1 MPDPVTK
8 RLLIGVLVSLLIHA
22 FVLSL
27 QFGIPGLGLPGIEMP
42 WEKRRA
48 PTPPLSIQIVNALPA
63 AQSPA
68 SPPLQ
73 SLPATDVPV
82 PPLPSSSQQALVTP
96 LPVSAI
102 QLVAPAIPKPV
113 PVPTKSITVKNKT
126 ATKKIAR
133 LPAPLTPPVPSAN
146 AIPSTT
152 EDLPENPPRIIA
164 QDEMRDDSFVVPLP
178 SPEEPE
184 RKSTPK
190 LELKPKPEKQSE
202 PVKLADLP
210 EAPDPALQQAAEAAK
225 LAKLADEKKQA
236 ELIQQEIVQQKKL
249 KEEMRQLAE
258 TQVQQQQ
265 QKFATKK
272 LEEDNRQLAEEVT
285 RKQNEKL
292 AEQAAKQA
300 AALALQKQ
308 QLEEQSKRTEL
319 AQQLRQDELKR
330 QQQEAMRL
338 DLARRQD
345 EDSKQKQALDLQL
358 RKQAEELAQQ
368 QAIAIAR
375 QKQIEKQMEKQAEEL
390 ALRQKL
396 EKQAEELVVRQKA
409 EEQARQLAEALAQK
423 ERERIAQA
431 AQVTQAT
438 QAAQASSGQAKF
450 EPRTLAPLGNN
461 ASDRSGDRSG
471 DSLAGAGN
479 DKSADKGIVLPK
491 NLLSSDLASRALDQA
506 RGLDLLR
513 GNPPVPRSTEDMS
526 KSRRRSFLG
535 SEDKEFPVRMYV
547 ESWRQKIER
556 NGNLNYSQVAK
567 DKARGDPV
575 VTVIIRSDG
584 SVEDVVINRSSG
596 RADLDEAVR
605 RIVRVNAR
613 YAAFPPNIALKYDV
627 IEIRRVWN
635 FDETL
640 KILEEMR

>member
-48 PTPPLSIQIVNALPA
+48 PTPPLSIQIANALPE

-68 SPPLQ
+68 SPPQQ

-96 LPVSAI
+96 LPVSSI

-113 PVPTKSITVKNKT
+113 PVPTKLITVKNKT
-126 ATKKIAR
+126 AIKKIAR
-133 LPAPLTPPVPSAN
+133 LPVPLTPPT
-146 AIPSTT
+146 PSTSAT
-152 EDLPENPPRIIA
+152 PSTPEDLPENPPRIIA
-164 QDEMRDDSFVVPLP
+164 QNEMRDDSFVVPLP
-178 SPEEPE
+178 SPEEPD

-190 LELKPKPEKQSE
+190 SELKPKPEKQPE

-210 EAPDPALQQAAEAAK
+210 EAPDPSLQQAAEAAK

-236 ELIQQEIVQQKKL
+236 EMIQQEIVQQKKL

-272 LEEDNRQLAEEVT
+272 LEEDNRQLSEEVT

-292 AEQAAKQA
+292 AEQAA
-300 AALALQKQ
+300 ALALQKQQQ
-308 QLEEQSKRTEL
+308 QLEEQSKRIEL

-338 DLARRQD
+338 DLVRRQD

-375 QKQIEKQMEKQAEEL
+375 QKQLEKQMEKQAEEL

-396 EKQAEELVVRQKA
+396 EKQAEELAVRQKA

-423 ERERIAQA
+423 ERERVAQA
-431 AQVTQAT
+431 AQVAQAT
-438 QAAQASSGQAKF
+438 LAAQASSGQAKF

-479 DKSADKGIVLPK
+479 DKGADKGIVLPK

>member
-8 RLLIGVLVSLLIHA
+8 RLLTGVLISLLIHA

-42 WEKRRA
+42 WEKRLA
-48 PTPPLSIQIVNALPA
+48 PTPPTPLRVQIANTLPA
-63 AQSPA
+63 AQTLA
-68 SPPLQ
+68 LPPLQ
-73 SLPATDVPV
+73 SLPVPDVPV
-82 PPLPSSSQQALVTP
+82 PPLPSNPQQALVTP
-96 LPVSAI
+96 PPVTAI
-102 QLVAPAIPKPV
+102 QLVAPAIPKPALA
-113 PVPTKSITVKNKT
+113 PTKSTAVKNKT
-126 ATKKIAR
+126 ALKKIAR
-133 LPAPLTPPVPSAN
+133 LPAPPISSRSATPVTP
-146 AIPSTT
+146 
-152 EDLPENPPRIIA
+152 EDVPENPPRIIA
-164 QDEMRDDSFVVPLP
+164 QDEMKDDSFVVPLP

-190 LELKPKPEKQSE
+190 PESKPKPEKQAE

-236 ELIQQEIVQQKKL
+236 EMIQQEIVQQKKL

-258 TQVQQQQ
+258 AQVQQQQ

-300 AALALQKQ
+300 ATLALQKQ
-308 QLEEQSKRTEL
+308 QLEEQNKRTQEL

-330 QQQEAMRL
+330 QQQEAVRL

-375 QKQIEKQMEKQAEEL
+375 QKQLEKQMEKQAEEI

-396 EKQAEELVVRQKA
+396 EKQAEELAARQKA

-423 ERERIAQA
+423 ERERVA
-431 AQVTQAT
+431 

-461 ASDRSGDRSG
+461 SSERSGDRSG

-479 DKSADKGIVLPK
+479 DRGADKGIVLPK

-513 GNPPVPRSTEDMS
+513 GNPPVPRSTEDMT